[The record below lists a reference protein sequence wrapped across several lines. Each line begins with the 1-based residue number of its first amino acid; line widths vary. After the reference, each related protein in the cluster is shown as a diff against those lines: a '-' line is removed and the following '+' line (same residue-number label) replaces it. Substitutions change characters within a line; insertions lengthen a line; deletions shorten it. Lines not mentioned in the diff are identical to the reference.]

1 MYQDLII
8 ILGIIFLIYKLI
20 THEGKLSM
28 ARVIAT
34 FSIIVGCGLVLL
46 SKLISPFVLL
56 FWWLICIGISLI
68 GMYFVPSSENYD
80 EDKTQ
85 KHQKL
90 YRGAL
95 YSWIFMIALYV
106 NDTLRMYKN
115 DDIRMYNFDCI
126 TDTIVEV
133 ITTCNTYT
141 LLTVHLL

>member
-80 EDKTQ
+80 EDKTDQ
-85 KHQKL
+85 QGAFTVRLFGTDGVRGEANTELTPELAYHLGRAATL
-90 YRGAL
+90 YFGARANMRPRIL
-95 YSWIFMIALYV
+95 IGR
-106 NDTLRMYKN
+106 DTRISGESAM
-115 DDIRMYNFDCI
+115 
-126 TDTIVEV
+126 
-133 ITTCNTYT
+133 
-141 LLTVHLL
+141 